1 MASTMLR
8 RRRLGV
14 HRRLLGVQLDEAGAI
29 REAPGGKE
37 GRRAG
42 TDRAAGNRAGKDGAA
57 GNRVGNRGRP
67 PTKLAIDAIW
77 EGNGES

>member
-1 MASTMLR
+1 MASALR
-8 RRRLGV
+8 RRR
-14 HRRLLGVQLDEAGAI
+14 RLGVQLDEAGAI

-77 EGNGES
+77 EGNRES

>member
-1 MASTMLR
+1 MASALRR

-14 HRRLLGVQLDEAGAI
+14 HRRRLGVQWDEAGAI

-42 TDRAAGNRAGKDGAA
+42 TDRAAGNRAGTEG
-57 GNRVGNRGRP
+57 GVGNRGRP
-67 PTKLAIDAIW
+67 PTKLAIEIDAIW

>member
-1 MASTMLR
+1 MASALR
-8 RRRLGV
+8 RRHRLGV
-14 HRRLLGVQLDEAGAI
+14 HRRRLGVQLDEAGAI

-42 TDRAAGNRAGKDGAA
+42 TDRAAGNRAGKDRAA